1 MCRVHDTTEH
11 HPMAKILIV
20 DDHADTCE
28 ILRRLFVRAGWEA
41 VCVTDSLAA
50 QGAVRASAC
59 NAVLLDV
66 MMPELDGFGVLSA
79 IRSDPQTADTPVVM
93 YSALRDDET
102 LWRARAAG
110 ANDYVPKGTPFGQLR
125 ERVAAVVH

>member
-1 MCRVHDTTEH
+1 
-11 HPMAKILIV
+11 MAKILIV

-50 QGAVRASAC
+50 QGAVRATAC
-59 NAVLLDV
+59 DAVLLDV
-66 MMPELDGFGVLSA
+66 MMPDLDGFGVLSQ
-79 IRSDPQTADTPVVM
+79 IRSDPQTAETPVVM
-93 YSALRDDET
+93 YSALHDERT
-102 LWRARAAG
+102 LWRAREAG

-125 ERVAAVVH
+125 ERVAAVAH

>member
-1 MCRVHDTTEH
+1 MCRVHDPTEH
-11 HPMAKILIV
+11 HTMAKILIV

-28 ILRRLFVRAGWEA
+28 ILRRLFMRSGWEA

-50 QGAVRASAC
+50 QGAVRATAC
-59 NAVLLDV
+59 DAVLLDV
-66 MMPELDGFGVLSA
+66 MMPDLDGFGVLSA